1 MVPIGTVAILG
12 TTDIHVADP
21 DEWEITRAEVDELL
35 DEGEKL
41 FPQLRRMRLLRAYG
55 GVRPLYDP
63 GETGSESRDV
73 TRAHAVLDHATRD
86 GVSNFTSIVG
96 GKLTTYRLMAQDTAD
111 VVARKAGVTARATTA
126 GEPIPD
132 RDHGGTRYH
141 WLGARFA
148 EHEAH
153 GGGDAALVCECELVT
168 RSMLGEVLDR
178 RWPCSLDDV
187 RRATR
192 LGMGPCQGGFC
203 TFRAA
208 GAVAD
213 HAARVTGDPLE
224 IGDTAEQALADFLRE
239 RQRGT
244 QPIAHGRQLQEAVI
258 TAGFHWGTLGL
269 DSLVGTG
276 AGGTDAKR

>member
-1 MVPIGTVAILG
+1 MTARG
-12 TTDIHVADP
+12 TTAQEPVPDP
-21 DEWEITRAEVDELL
+21 H
-35 DEGEKL
+35 G
-41 FPQLRRMRLLRAYG
+41 
-55 GVRPLYDP
+55 
-63 GETGSESRDV
+63 
-73 TRAHAVLDHATRD
+73 D
-86 GVSNFTSIVG
+86 GT
-96 GKLTTYRLMAQDTAD
+96 
-111 VVARKAGVTARATTA
+111 
-126 GEPIPD
+126 P
-132 RDHGGTRYH
+132 RYH
-141 WLGARFA
+141 WLGGRFA
-148 EHEAH
+148 AHEAR
-153 GGGDAALVCECELVT
+153 GGGDADLLCECELVT
-168 RSMLGEVLDR
+168 RSMLSEVLDR

-213 HAARVTGDPLE
+213 HAARVTSDPVA
-224 IGDTAEQALADFLRE
+224 IGDTAEEAMAGFLRE

-276 AGGTDAKR
+276 AGGSDAKR